1 LCRLEEYIQNRTAQ
15 FNEFKKAASVTTK
28 MQEEAAVI
36 VEQLREKYESNRAL
50 ERDLAKI

>member
-1 LCRLEEYIQNRTAQ
+1 MEEYIENRTVQ

-36 VEQLREKYESNRAL
+36 VEQLREKYESNRTL
-50 ERDLAKI
+50 EKDLAKI